1 MRWQN
6 RPSPGR
12 HHTGVFHQ
20 IIIVV
25 VAHRR
30 GIYESHTIGGI
41 GKRCRAWV
49 SVIHQELS
57 QDPCLRQ
64 VVDNPLT
71 GLIIVHDNGHRRMGR
86 PSLERPYRGSTI
98 QQVEGHEIGIS
109 FRDQGMCSSQENGLC
124 IGGFIGSA
132 EMHVNV
138 KGHVQQVACVGE
150 M

>member
-1 MRWQN
+1 MRQQN
-6 RPSPGR
+6 RPSLGR

-25 VAHRR
+25 VAHRC

-49 SVIHQELS
+49 SVIHQELL

-71 GLIIVHDNGHRRMGR
+71 GLIIVHDNGHR
-86 PSLERPYRGSTI
+86 
-98 QQVEGHEIGIS
+98 
-109 FRDQGMCSSQENGLC
+109 
-124 IGGFIGSA
+124 
-132 EMHVNV
+132 
-138 KGHVQQVACVGE
+138 
-150 M
+150 